1 MLLPLFL
8 LIEIAAAPAA
18 RANSPAATC
27 ESPAPDD
34 ARPYT
39 LCLAETDFERAQA
52 RLQRQWAIT
61 LAHLRA
67 HQGTTA
73 ARRLR
78 DEQRRWVRRRDRECE
93 DLAGASPVTQAGR
106 NQMGC
111 LAQLTDQRT
120 AQLKALAKAK

>member
-39 LCLAETDFERAQA
+39 LCLAETDFERAA
-52 RLQRQWAIT
+52 SELKRQWVVT
-61 LAHLRA
+61 LARVRA
-67 HQGTTA
+67 RNGVAA

-78 DEQRRWVRRRDRECE
+78 DEQSQWIVRRDRECE
-93 DLAGASPVTQAGR
+93 ALAGAWPVTQAGR

-111 LAQLTDQRT
+111 LAERTERRT
-120 AQLKALAKAK
+120 AQLKAIAKAK